1 MLHLMLPQMGW
12 GTALVRST
20 WIVTSRDQGARA
32 MEGQH
37 AVVVPKLDPLVQR
50 LRRPQ
55 ASTGGGIFCTSV
67 QFNTSAFASLCAL
80 PCLRVNQQDLVLACS
95 NVPSRCIFA

>member
-1 MLHLMLPQMGW
+1 MLHLMLPQMGC

-50 LRRPQ
+50 LRNASTPQ
-55 ASTGGGIFCTSV
+55 ASTGGGFFCTSV
-67 QFNTSAFASLCAL
+67 QFNIVLLQPLRSAVFACKSAKPGAGL
-80 PCLRVNQQDLVLACS
+80 
-95 NVPSRCIFA
+95 